1 MSWESEAQ
9 RIASAMGQD
18 YQTVVNQYGSGR
30 GYLENIAPAYHARGL
45 SINPEGDLSSSH
57 VGPATGTPAQTTT
70 QYTAG
75 GSPLAIAGV
84 PAVGLGGVG
93 QALALLGKAT
103 GSLPAWLTGAAA
115 VGGTAIA
122 AYGGLQAITGGDL
135 FGSTGAMTV
144 GGVPLG
150 GPGVAEPPA
159 AMVEKAW
166 KVMVHK
172 NTGPLGVLTGESN
185 WWIYFWK
192 LRDGRVMMWDA
203 GNNRAKIW
211 RPKKHIVIS
220 SNPRLSQL
228 KKLDRTYN
236 KVQKMV
242 RRYAPHKMTA
252 AAPGRT
258 LVCKTK

>member
-9 RIASAMGQD
+9 RIATATGANLSAMIEQF
-18 YQTVVNQYGSGR
+18 GSAR
-30 GYLENIAPAYHARGL
+30 GYLENTAPIWQGQGL
-45 SINPEGDLSSSH
+45 SINPDAGQE
-57 VGPATGTPAQTTT
+57 ATGTPAST
-70 QYTAG
+70 QYTLG
-75 GSPLAIAGV
+75 GTPIVTAGV
-84 PAVGLGGVG
+84 PAVGVGGIG
-93 QALALLGKAT
+93 GALSLLSKIGALPG
-103 GSLPAWLTGAAA
+103 WITGAAA
-115 VGGTAIA
+115 AGAAGLA
-122 AYGGLQAITGGDL
+122 AYGGITGGGL
-135 FGSTGAMTV
+135 FGTTGSMQV

-150 GPGVAEPPA
+150 GPGVAEPPT

-172 NTGPLGVLTGESN
+172 NTGPLGVLSGESN

-192 LRDGRVMMWDA
+192 LRDGRVMMWDP

-228 KKLDRTYN
+228 KKLDGTYN

-242 RRYAPHKMTA
+242 RRYAPRRMTA
-252 AAPGRT
+252 VSSGRSV
-258 LVCKTK
+258 VCKK

>member
-1 MSWESEAQ
+1 MSWLSEAT
-9 RIASAMGQD
+9 RIIAAVGELDFPFNPDEASA
-18 YQTVVNQYGSGR
+18 R
-30 GYLENIAPAYHARGL
+30 AWLENTAPQWQPLGYI
-45 SINPEGDLSSSH
+45 INPESSGLTSAMVH
-57 VGPATGTPAQTTT
+57 PVTGTPATT
-70 QYTAG
+70 QYTPG
-75 GSPLAIAGV
+75 GSPIVMETMPAIAG
-84 PAVGLGGVG
+84 AGS
-93 QALALLGKAT
+93 ALALLSKIPG
-103 GSLPAWLTGAAA
+103 LPAWLTGALG
-115 VGGTAIA
+115 VGVAGAA
-122 AYGGLQAITGGDL
+122 AYGGLQALTGGGL
-135 FGSTGAMTV
+135 FGQTGAMTV

-166 KVMVHK
+166 KVMVHA
-172 NTGPLGVLTGESN
+172 NRGVLGAISGESN

-242 RRYAPHKMTA
+242 RRYAPRKMS
-252 AAPGRT
+252 AAPSGRM